1 MVTFALAGD
10 VDLEAEAMPLRL
22 LYRDVDRT
30 PYLYA
35 LKFAAERH
43 GLQIDVERPAGREYG
58 DLLARGEAD
67 VLAENYYGLQSFAA
81 KGAPFV
87 SVATSVTSLNELLL
101 VPPDISSIDDL
112 AGKRFALRG
121 VGSSELISRLW
132 LADTGLDQ
140 KMEAVVFKEA
150 DVGRWGHWN
159 KVVSG
164 ECHACLVTNLYA
176 DPAIEAGLKPLPIE
190 PFGYMGNVTLTTS
203 RDVIRARR
211 ADIEVLVRAAF
222 EASTLL
228 KTDRSTAL
236 GLMGGEPMQL
246 MKIESKDGL
255 ARAYEIISDE
265 LSDRPVPSVEG
276 LRNMRRMA
284 LPASPELADFNPLLM
299 WDLSF
304 AHEVIAE
311 AASP

>member
-1 MVTFALAGD
+1 
-10 VDLEAEAMPLRL
+10 MPPLKL

-43 GLQIDVERPAGREYG
+43 GLQIDVERPEGREYG

-67 VLAENYYGLQSFAA
+67 VLAENYYGLQTFAA

-87 SVATSVTSLNELLL
+87 SVTTSVTWLNELLL
-101 VPPDISSIDDL
+101 VPPGITSMDDL

-132 LADTGLDQ
+132 LADTGLDRT
-140 KMEAVVFKEA
+140 MEPVVFKEA
-150 DVGRWGHWN
+150 EVGRWGQWN

-164 ECHACLVTNLYA
+164 DCHACLVTNMYA
-176 DPAIEAGLKPLPIE
+176 DPALAAGLTPLPIE

-203 RDVIRARR
+203 RDVIAARR
-211 ADIEVLVRAAF
+211 TDIELLVRAAF
-222 EASTLL
+222 DAHTLF
-228 KTDRSTAL
+228 KTDRATTL
-236 GLMGGEPMQL
+236 EIMGGEPRRL
-246 MKIESKDGL
+246 MKIESDAVVERL
-255 ARAYEIISDE
+255 YEIIRDE

-304 AHEVIAE
+304 AHDVIA
-311 AASP
+311 ATAPSV

>member
-1 MVTFALAGD
+1 
-10 VDLEAEAMPLRL
+10 MPPLKL

-35 LKFAAERH
+35 LKFSAERH
-43 GLQIDVERPAGREYG
+43 GLQIDVERPAGREFG
-58 DLLARGEAD
+58 ELLARGEAD
-67 VLAENYYGLQSFAA
+67 VLAESYYNLQSFVAR
-81 KGAPFV
+81 GAPFV
-87 SVATSVTSLNELLL
+87 SVATSITWLNELLL
-101 VPPDISSIDDL
+101 VPPDISSVADL
-112 AGKRFALRG
+112 EGKRFALRG

-132 LADTGLDQ
+132 LADAGLDQ

-150 DVGRWGHWN
+150 DVGRWGHWK

-164 ECHACLVTNLYA
+164 ECHACLVTNMYA

-203 RDVIRARR
+203 RGVIEARR
-211 ADIEVLVRAAF
+211 TDIEVLVRSAF
-222 EASTLL
+222 EANTLL
-228 KTDRSTAL
+228 KTDSSTAL
-236 GLMGGEPMQL
+236 DVLGGEPMQL
-246 MKIESKDGL
+246 MKIESKDAL
-255 ARAYEIISDE
+255 ARTYEILRAE
-265 LSDRPVPSVEG
+265 LSDEPVPSLDG

-304 AHEVIAE
+304 AREVIAE
-311 AASP
+311 TASP

>member
-1 MVTFALAGD
+1 MR
-10 VDLEAEAMPLRL
+10 PLKL

-30 PYLYA
+30 PYLYV

-43 GLQIDVERPAGREYG
+43 GLQIDVERPAGREFG

-81 KGAPFV
+81 RGAPFV
-87 SVATSVTSLNELLL
+87 SVATSITWLNEQLL

-112 AGKRFALRG
+112 EGKRFALRG

-132 LADTGLDQ
+132 LADTGLD
-140 KMEAVVFKEA
+140 KKVEAVVFKEA
-150 DVGRWGHWN
+150 EVGRWGHWN

-164 ECHACLVTNLYA
+164 ECHACLVTNMYA
-176 DPAIEAGLKPLPIE
+176 GPALEAGLKPLPIE
-190 PFGYMGNVTLTTS
+190 RYGYMGNVTLTTS
-203 RDVIRARR
+203 RDVIEARR

-222 EASTLL
+222 EANTLL
-228 KTDRSTAL
+228 KTDASTAL
-236 GLMGGEPMQL
+236 EVIGREPMQL
-246 MKIESKDGL
+246 MKIESKDVL
-255 ARAYEIISDE
+255 ARTYEILRDE
-265 LSDRPVPSVEG
+265 LSDRPVPSVDG

-284 LPASPELADFNPLLM
+284 LPASPELEDFNPLLM

-304 AHEVIAE
+304 AREVIAE
-311 AASP
+311 TASPS